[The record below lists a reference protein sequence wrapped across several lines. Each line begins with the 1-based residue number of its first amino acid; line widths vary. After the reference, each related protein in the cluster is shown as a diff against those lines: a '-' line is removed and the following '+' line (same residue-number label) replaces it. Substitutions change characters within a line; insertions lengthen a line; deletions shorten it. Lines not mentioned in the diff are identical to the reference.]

1 MRSTRH
7 VTRALLTLV
16 GTTLLMLGAAT
27 PGALAGPAP
36 LAPDQEVVVDPPPAD
51 ETFWDWSTLSIGLTC
66 LVLVAIM
73 SLVVARIVT
82 SHRAGGR
89 SPAAV

>member
-1 MRSTRH
+1 MRSTRD

-16 GTTLLMLGAAT
+16 GTTLLVLGAGTA
-27 PGALAGPAP
+27 GALAGPAP
-36 LAPDQEVVVDPPPAD
+36 LDPDRQVVVDPPPAD
-51 ETFWDWSTLSIGLTC
+51 ETFWDWSTLSIGLIC